1 MRAFIVVRDVV
12 AQGQHT
18 SLDQCSRILAAST
31 EHCLNF
37 HTHFTH
43 ETSNSPLSPP
53 NRPMLGRMTLYSD
66 TISLLTRMVQN
77 ACVNDLTP
85 DSGQE
90 VRNADTLEEFFAG
103 EAVTIDRYEPHPGR
117 VTIVVTVPG
126 SDPTAEPLTLLGH
139 TDVVPVDE
147 KKWTKPPFEALIEDG
162 KIYGRGTVDM
172 LFITATM
179 AAVTREVARKKSNRG
194 TLYFVG
200 IADEEARG
208 GLGAQWLREHHP
220 DAFSWKNCVS
230 ETGGSHLPSADGSD
244 SVIIYV
250 GEKGAAQRR
259 LHVHGDAGHG
269 SAPFRKD
276 SAIAKIGE
284 VARRIASIRPSVHSD
299 DTWHGFVRAF
309 RFDPATERKLLDGHP
324 DSYESLGEL
333 AAFGDAISHL
343 TIAQTVL
350 RAGQAINV
358 LPSHAWLEMDI
369 RTLPGQSDD
378 YVDQLLNQ
386 ALADVAPEVTIERL
400 ISEEATVSPTDSP
413 LYNAMSDTLLEFFP
427 ESTVVPMIAPGG
439 SDLRFA
445 RRAGG
450 VGYGFA
456 VHAKQRT
463 LGHAHAQLHSHDE
476 FLYLEDLELTVAG
489 YQRLV
494 TRFLEHP

>member
-179 AAVTREVARKKSNRG
+179 AAVTREVARKNPIEAPC
-194 TLYFVG
+194 TL
-200 IADEEARG
+200 
-208 GLGAQWLREHHP
+208 
-220 DAFSWKNCVS
+220 
-230 ETGGSHLPSADGSD
+230 
-244 SVIIYV
+244 
-250 GEKGAAQRR
+250 
-259 LHVHGDAGHG
+259 
-269 SAPFRKD
+269 
-276 SAIAKIGE
+276 
-284 VARRIASIRPSVHSD
+284 
-299 DTWHGFVRAF
+299 
-309 RFDPATERKLLDGHP
+309 
-324 DSYESLGEL
+324 
-333 AAFGDAISHL
+333 
-343 TIAQTVL
+343 
-350 RAGQAINV
+350 
-358 LPSHAWLEMDI
+358 
-369 RTLPGQSDD
+369 
-378 YVDQLLNQ
+378 
-386 ALADVAPEVTIERL
+386 
-400 ISEEATVSPTDSP
+400 
-413 LYNAMSDTLLEFFP
+413 
-427 ESTVVPMIAPGG
+427 
-439 SDLRFA
+439 
-445 RRAGG
+445 
-450 VGYGFA
+450 
-456 VHAKQRT
+456 
-463 LGHAHAQLHSHDE
+463 
-476 FLYLEDLELTVAG
+476 
-489 YQRLV
+489 
-494 TRFLEHP
+494 